1 MSKKLVY
8 SLGRRG
14 FFSEINNL
22 VLAIIYSK
30 RYGYNLIVNTFYW
43 NYRIK
48 KGLGDYFK
56 CNLSVSN
63 NPLSAQMTRTGIS
76 EKFNPM
82 SLHDWFYKLCEYQNK
97 IYDAISRNMVW
108 GKQVYN
114 QLRSPSFRNSILRDE
129 FSKELGE
136 ILALNETIGE
146 KVKSIRRDIGL
157 PDDFIGVH
165 IRRGDKITTGE
176 MDNISLKRYV
186 SKIEEYDIDD
196 VYIATDDISTINS
209 IREALD
215 NKYKIY
221 HNPCLKTNGFNEGAF
236 NKLSKRAKQMEAET
250 LLTDMFIL
258 FDSKNFIGTYSSNLS
273 RVVPCIIGF
282 DKCISLD
289 DEWSIG

>member
-1 MSKKLVY
+1 M
-8 SLGRRG
+8 
-14 FFSEINNL
+14 
-22 VLAIIYSK
+22 
-30 RYGYNLIVNTFYW
+30 
-43 NYRIK
+43 
-48 KGLGDYFK
+48 
-56 CNLSVSN
+56 
-63 NPLSAQMTRTGIS
+63 
-76 EKFNPM
+76 
-82 SLHDWFYKLCEYQNK
+82 
-97 IYDAISRNMVW
+97 
-108 GKQVYN
+108 
-114 QLRSPSFRNSILRDE
+114 
-129 FSKELGE
+129 
-136 ILALNETIGE
+136 
-146 KVKSIRRDIGL
+146 

-221 HNPCLKTNGFNEGAF
+221 HNPCLKTNGF
-236 NKLSKRAKQMEAET
+236 
-250 LLTDMFIL
+250 
-258 FDSKNFIGTYSSNLS
+258 DSKNFIGTYSSNLS

>member
-1 MSKKLVY
+1 MLQQAIQPVLYDIFSMSKKLVY

-108 GKQVYN
+108 GKQV
-114 QLRSPSFRNSILRDE
+114 
-129 FSKELGE
+129 
-136 ILALNETIGE
+136 
-146 KVKSIRRDIGL
+146 RRDFGL
-157 PDDFIGVH
+157 
-165 IRRGDKITTGE
+165 E
-176 MDNISLKRYV
+176 
-186 SKIEEYDIDD
+186 
-196 VYIATDDISTINS
+196 
-209 IREALD
+209 
-215 NKYKIY
+215 
-221 HNPCLKTNGFNEGAF
+221 
-236 NKLSKRAKQMEAET
+236 
-250 LLTDMFIL
+250 
-258 FDSKNFIGTYSSNLS
+258 
-273 RVVPCIIGF
+273 
-282 DKCISLD
+282 
-289 DEWSIG
+289 